1 MSYSLGFKI
10 AMTQPWKPILEFI
23 SSRILCIKNV
33 LKIRGKG
40 RKRGEKERT
49 RKTKEKKSLIQFLCF
64 LFKDMSAQNGKQS
77 KPVWTDL
84 V

>member
-1 MSYSLGFKI
+1 M
-10 AMTQPWKPILEFI
+10 
-23 SSRILCIKNV
+23 

-40 RKRGEKERT
+40 RKRGEKERI
-49 RKTKEKKSLIQFLCF
+49 RKTKEEKSLIQFLCF

-84 V
+84 HRS